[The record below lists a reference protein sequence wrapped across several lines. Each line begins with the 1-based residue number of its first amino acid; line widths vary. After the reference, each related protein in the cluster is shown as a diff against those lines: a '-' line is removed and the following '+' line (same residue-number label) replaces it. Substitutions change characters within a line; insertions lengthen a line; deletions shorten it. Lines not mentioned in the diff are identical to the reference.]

1 MPLASKKR
9 PALTTTVFTDVNPFD
24 VKVNDSGKLEGTSVE
39 AALDTVNRVFPLV
52 SVVKYRDC
60 GFNPDE
66 FDNVEPIELTI
77 V

>member
-1 MPLASKKR
+1 L
-9 PALTTTVFTDVNPFD
+9 DVR
-24 VKVNDSGKLEGTSVE
+24 VNDSGKLEGTSVE
-39 AALDTVNRVFPLV
+39 AVLVTVNRVFPLV